1 MMKKSLTWI
10 AAFALLS
17 GCAAQT
23 EPPAAAPLKP
33 AEAARLRQA
42 GAEVLFWSQEQRDAN
57 FRKMEQI
64 FPTKTG
70 QGGRPRASA
79 PRGRFDRAGARR
91 CRDRRVRRRPEYC
104 RHDRPPRRPVRLER
118 YARGFG
124 PEQRWTSFS
133 VAKSLTSTL
142 AGAAVKDGHIRSL
155 DDPVVKY
162 VPELKGSGYDGVTVR
177 QVLTMSSGV
186 RWNEDYSDPK
196 SDVAQMFAAPP
207 PPGMDVTVAYLRGLP
222 RAAEP
227 GTKWNYN
234 TAETNLAGVIV
245 SRAVGRPLSAYASEK
260 IWRPYGMEA
269 DAFWQVDERGHE
281 IAGCCLSARLRD
293 YARIGQFMLDG
304 GMAGGKGRSAAHLD
318 RRCDQDAADLPGRTR
333 RLRLSMVD
341 DAAGLCR
348 PRHFRPDDL
357 DRSGAADRDRRVT
370 SSRCPVSKSLRS
382 RSRIASATALG
393 GFSLLRSSPGKA
405 SCAHV
410 GGGGAGIDDGDA
422 GRGRSSAS
430 RRHS

>member
-1 MMKKSLTWI
+1 MKKSLTWI

-23 EPPAAAPLKP
+23 EPPAVAPLKP

-42 GAEVLFWSQEQRDAN
+42 GAEVLFWSQEQRDVN

-64 FPTKTG
+64 FPTKTIKA
-70 QGGRPRASA
+70 GGRVRPLPGGASIEPA
-79 PRGRFDRAGARR
+79 LGAAAIDEFVAAQNIAGIIVLHDGRL
-91 CRDRRVRRRPEYC
+91 
-104 RHDRPPRRPVRLER
+104 RLER

-155 DDPVVKY
+155 DDPVVQY

-304 GMAGGKGRSAAHLD
+304 GMAGGKAVLPPSWIADATKMQQTFPGGRAGYGYQWWTTPRGYAARGIFGQTIWIDPERRIVIAAFGAWPAAVD
-318 RRCDQDAADLPGRTR
+318 RQLGSGRDAFFR
-333 RLRLSMVD
+333 RIVE
-341 DAAGLCR
+341 A
-348 PRHFRPDDL
+348 
-357 DRSGAADRDRRVT
+357 VEKT
-370 SSRCPVSKSLRS
+370 
-382 RSRIASATALG
+382 G
-393 GFSLLRSSPGKA
+393 G
-405 SCAHV
+405 
-410 GGGGAGIDDGDA
+410 
-422 GRGRSSAS
+422 
-430 RRHS
+430 

>member
-1 MMKKSLTWI
+1 MKKGMMWAASL
-10 AAFALLS
+10 ALLA
-17 GCAAQT
+17 GCAAPG
-23 EPPAAAPLKP
+23 EPVTTAELKP
-33 AEAARLRQA
+33 QQAARLRQA
-42 GAEVLFWSQEQRDAN
+42 SAEVLFWTQEQRDSN

-64 FPTKTG
+64 FPTRVVKA
-70 QGGRPRASA
+70 GGRPRPLVLGSSIEPVLGVKAVDDFISA
-79 PRGRFDRAGARR
+79 QNIAGLIVLQ
-91 CRDRRVRRRPEYC
+91 DGK
-104 RHDRPPRRPVRLER
+104 VRLER

-142 AGAAVKDGHIRSL
+142 AGAAVKDGFIRSL
-155 DDPVVKY
+155 DDPVVRY

-186 RWNEDYSDPK
+186 RWNEDYSDPG
-196 SDVAQMFAAPP
+196 SDVARMFATPP
-207 PPGMDVTVAYLRGLP
+207 PPGLDVTVAYLRNLP

-245 SRAVGRPLSAYASEK
+245 SRAVKTPLSIYASQK

-304 GMAGGKGRSAAHLD
+304 GTAGGKAVFPEYWIREATAMQQPFPGGRAGYGYQWWTTPRGYAARGIYGQTIWVD
-318 RRCDQDAADLPGRTR
+318 PER
-333 RLRLSMVD
+333 RLVIAAFGAWPAAVD
-341 DAAGLCR
+341 R
-348 PRHFRPDDL
+348 Q
-357 DRSGAADRDRRVT
+357 
-370 SSRCPVSKSLRS
+370 
-382 RSRIASATALG
+382 LG
-393 GFSLLRSSPGKA
+393 GARDSFFRKIVEAVERPTG
-405 SCAHV
+405 
-410 GGGGAGIDDGDA
+410 
-422 GRGRSSAS
+422 
-430 RRHS
+430 